1 MAYTKQTW
9 ADLPSKTTP
18 INANRLNHIED
29 GIYDAAA
36 VADSA
41 AGAIGNLGSAAY
53 KDSTN
58 AVEAASTDLVE
69 SGAVY
74 YEINEVK
81 QDLNDT
87 DLAVGAL
94 QTSVT
99 NLGKYK
105 AEADSIAPVELDA
118 TGASQAYAVDEQFY
132 LLDVLL
138 TATSPIAQNDAIV
151 VYPTAGYNCK
161 PSDSVTEQIATGFT
175 EVNSDIA
182 DIKAYIGYEG
192 TPIVGVQ
199 VDFEAKTFTRLGL
212 AAGLHGGD
220 DFDTFNAFGGR
231 KRCTVADDGTINHY
245 YGQTGYAED
254 GSDGQVMVYQPKFY
268 YKRQI
273 LKKTAQTGNG
283 KGYNIRK
290 ANWFVSDNPA
300 PGFKVHPAFLDEN
313 GREVDYILISAYEG
327 SLYDV
332 SASTYILDDA
342 QVMDNTADKFCSI
355 AGAKPASGLTQ
366 DLTRPKIE
374 QMCQNRGSRWHEQN
388 MQTYA
393 VTELLYLIEYGS
405 FDIQRGIGKGVA
417 DITDQSSYNCS
428 ANTGSTTSF
437 GNKSGRA
444 TSTTFN
450 IGGTTTTET
459 VDGKTSITY
468 RGEENPCLNIWKF
481 VMGMNIYGNGS
492 MNGGEPYICTDY
504 NYAESKND
512 GNYSSVGFRLPN
524 NGNYVSAFGC
534 AADESL
540 FDWIFVPG
548 ECTGGSD
555 ALPVGDYHYNTAN
568 LNGYRITFVG
578 ASWNSGFGGGLFY
591 WYCNSAVG
599 TRVRALAGRLVYIP
613 QGQAA

>member
-1 MAYTKQTW
+1 MGDIYTNPPQSRNEAILRATIDGTEYT
-9 ADLPSKTTP
+9 APPQS
-18 INANRLNHIED
+18 RIED
-29 GIYDAAA
+29 LLLELKEAIEQGGTGEGDMKKSIYDSDNA
-36 VADSA
+36 VAT
-41 AGAIGNLGSAAY
+41 AGGIKMFVNQKIGTLPQRVGSLETTAGVLEGEVASIEDTLDALGTA
-53 KDSTN
+53 STKN
-58 AVEAASTDLVE
+58 STSVVTQSTDLVE

-74 YEINEVK
+74 DALAEV
-81 QDLNDT
+81 
-87 DLAVGAL
+87 
-94 QTSVT
+94 S
-99 NLGKYK
+99 
-105 AEADSIAPVELDA
+105 
-118 TGASQAYAVDEQFY
+118 
-132 LLDVLL
+132 
-138 TATSPIAQNDAIV
+138 
-151 VYPTAGYNCK
+151 
-161 PSDSVTEQIATGFT
+161 
-175 EVNSDIA
+175 SDID
-182 DIKAYIGYEG
+182 DIKTYIGYEG
-192 TPIVGVQ
+192 TPVVGVQ

-231 KRCTVADDGTINHY
+231 RRCNVADDGTITKF
-245 YGQTGYAED
+245 YGESGYAED
-254 GSDGQVMVYQPKFY
+254 GSNGQVMVYQPKFY

-273 LKKTAQTGNG
+273 LKKTAQTGDG

-290 ANWFVSDNPA
+290 ANWFVSDSPA
-300 PGFKVHPAFLDEN
+300 SGFKVHPAFLDEN
-313 GREVDYILISAYEG
+313 GREVDYILIGAYEG

-332 SASTYILDDA
+332 SASAYITDDA

-405 FDIQRGIGKGVA
+405 FDIQRGVGKGVA
-417 DITDQSSYNCS
+417 DITDQSAYNCS
-428 ANTGSTTSF
+428 ANTGSTASF

-481 VMGMNIYGNGS
+481 VIGINIYGNGS

-504 NYAESKND
+504 NYAESKSD
-512 GNYSSVGFRLPN
+512 GNYTSVGFRLPN

-540 FDWIFVPG
+540 FDWIFIPG

-555 ALPVGDYHYNTAN
+555 ALPVGDYHWNTAN
-568 LNGYRITFVG
+568 LNGYRLAIVG
-578 ASWNSGFGGGLFY
+578 AGWTYGFQGGLFS
-591 WYCNSAVG
+591 WTCNYGVS
-599 TRVRALAGRLVYIP
+599 TRFRTLAGRLVYIP

>member
-1 MAYTKQTW
+1 MGDVYTNPPQSRNE
-9 ADLPSKTTP
+9 AILNSIVEGTTYTDP
-18 INANRLNHIED
+18 PQSRIED
-29 GIYDAAA
+29 LLLQVKDVIEEGGHDE
-36 VADSA
+36 SA
-41 AGAIGNLGSAAY
+41 TRA
-53 KDSTN
+53 
-58 AVEAASTDLVE
+58 
-69 SGAVY
+69 
-74 YEINEVK
+74 
-81 QDLNDT
+81 
-87 DLAVGAL
+87 
-94 QTSVT
+94 
-99 NLGKYK
+99 
-105 AEADSIAPVELDA
+105 SIAPTESDSA
-118 TGASQAYAVDEQFY
+118 HASKNIEVGEQFY
-132 LLDVLL
+132 LSDDKLY
-138 TATSPIAQNDAIV
+138 TATSAISQGSAII

-313 GREVDYILISAYEG
+313 GREVDYILIGAYEG

-568 LNGYRITFVG
+568 LNGYRIALVG
-578 ASWNSGFGGGLFY
+578 ARWTDGFEGGLFC
-591 WYCNSAVG
+591 WNCSNAVG
-599 TRVRALAGRLVYIP
+599 TRDRNRAGRLVYIP

>member
-1 MAYTKQTW
+1 MGDIYTNPPQSRNEAILRATIDGTEYT
-9 ADLPSKTTP
+9 APPQS
-18 INANRLNHIED
+18 RIED
-29 GIYDAAA
+29 LLLELKEAIEQGGAGEGDMEKSVYDADNA
-36 VADSA
+36 VAT
-41 AGAIGNLGSAAY
+41 AGGIAAY
-53 KDSTN
+53 VDDEITDLHLGTASTKN
-58 AVEAASTDLVE
+58 STSVVTQSTDLVE

-74 YEINEVK
+74 
-81 QDLNDT
+81 D
-87 DLAVGAL
+87 AL
-94 QTSVT
+94 
-99 NLGKYK
+99 
-105 AEADSIAPVELDA
+105 
-118 TGASQAYAVDEQFY
+118 
-132 LLDVLL
+132 
-138 TATSPIAQNDAIV
+138 
-151 VYPTAGYNCK
+151 
-161 PSDSVTEQIATGFT
+161 T
-175 EVNSDIA
+175 EVSSDID

-220 DFDTFNAFGGR
+220 DFDTFHAFGGR
-231 KRCTVADDGTINHY
+231 RRCTVADNGTINHY
-245 YGQTGYAED
+245 YGDTGYTED

-290 ANWFVSDNPA
+290 ANWFVSDTPA
-300 PGFKVHPAFLDEN
+300 NGFKVHPAFLDEN
-313 GREVDYILISAYEG
+313 GNEVDYILIGAYEG

-332 SASTYILDDA
+332 SASAYILDDA

-355 AGAKPASGLTQ
+355 ANVKPASGLTQ

-393 VTELLYLIEYGS
+393 VTELLYLIEYGD
-405 FDIQRGIGKGVA
+405 FDIQRDIGKGVA
-417 DITDQSSYNCS
+417 DITDQSAYNCS
-428 ANTGSTTSF
+428 ANTGSTASF

-540 FDWIFVPG
+540 FDWIFIPG

-555 ALPVGDYHYNTAN
+555 ALPVGDYHWNTAN
-568 LNGYRITFVG
+568 LNGYMIAIVG
-578 ASWNSGFGGGLFY
+578 AGWNRSFMGGLFFWVTLPDGVDATAFLKACMAEKLMIVPGATFNCDVTEGSMSFRLNY
-591 WYCNSAVG
+591 STPSDTQIVEGVARLG
-599 TRVRALAGRLVYIP
+599 RVAREFLS
-613 QGQAA
+613 